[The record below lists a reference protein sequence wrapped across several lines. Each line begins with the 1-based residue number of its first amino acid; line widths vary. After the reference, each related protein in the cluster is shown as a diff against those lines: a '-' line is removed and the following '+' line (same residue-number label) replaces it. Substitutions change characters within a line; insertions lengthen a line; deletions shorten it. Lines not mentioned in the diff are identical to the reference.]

1 MSNRVNCRKFYLL
14 YFFKELLA
22 SLRTDVPLPYL
33 AFQSDENSF
42 YWNNRSCERTHS
54 TFSVLDTAHSGD
66 RLLLSAGLT
75 SIKNRIRKSC
85 TLFPFMRT
93 PQWQTEC

>member
-54 TFSVLDTAHSGD
+54 TFSVLDTALHIREIGFCYLRDSP
-66 RLLLSAGLT
+66 LL
-75 SIKNRIRKSC
+75 RIGCANHVLYS
-85 TLFPFMRT
+85 LL
-93 PQWQTEC
+93 